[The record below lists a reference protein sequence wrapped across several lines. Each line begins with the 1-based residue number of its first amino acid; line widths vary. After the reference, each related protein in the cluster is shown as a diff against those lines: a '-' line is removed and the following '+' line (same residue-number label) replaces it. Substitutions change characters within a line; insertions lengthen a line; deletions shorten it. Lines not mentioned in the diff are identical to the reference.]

1 MVKFVIWFLPQLNK
15 KGRDAQGFPRPRW
28 ALRKVAVGSP
38 RGSLPRELPA
48 GGTRKQE
55 EASAYCFWERGLSRV
70 VADHPEKEHPLEG
83 IDTYRLPSRGVT
95 VEPQTGV
102 TLGPRHAC
110 PMWYPLVDNC
120 WPRAPHWVGYYF
132 LRLPPQSGASPS
144 NPVSSSFY
152 SHCSALVTRCL
163 LPRGSKQSQV
173 QNFRTGLPKSC
184 QAPRVE
190 RVSLSGMCVCMYV
203 IGIG

>member
-55 EASAYCFWERGLSRV
+55 EASAYCFWGWGLSRV

-144 NPVSSSFY
+144 NPVSSISFY
-152 SHCSALVTRCL
+152 SHCSALVTSSVSA
-163 LPRGSKQSQV
+163 PKGIQTVTSAEF
-173 QNFRTGLPKSC
+173 QNWSPQIMPSAAG
-184 QAPRVE
+184 
-190 RVSLSGMCVCMYV
+190 
-203 IGIG
+203 